1 MYNVSGFYFLVII
14 FLKFIVNL
22 YGIAMV
28 LKNKLDRVRRG
39 GENIV

>member
-1 MYNVSGFYFLVII
+1 MYNVSGFYFLAII
-14 FLKFIVNL
+14 FFTVNL
-22 YGIAMV
+22 YGIAVV